1 MAEILRQ
8 IVEAKKI
15 EVERLKIDV
24 PVADLEQLIKN
35 NESPLNFA
43 GNLWGD
49 VLRVIAEVKRASPA
63 KGVLR
68 ADLDPVDLTNT
79 YIDNGAAAISV
90 LTNTDHFK
98 GSIKDLQIVQ
108 EIAYAKSVPVLRK
121 EFIFDPY
128 QVYESRAY
136 KADAILLIVSMLPHD
151 LFKDL
156 LILSQELWMQ
166 CLVEV
171 HNESEL
177 TMALEL
183 DSEIIGINNRDLK
196 TFKTDVS
203 VTERLAP
210 MIPKGKIIV
219 SESGVSNSETI
230 NRVRAAGANA
240 VLVGEALV
248 TSKNPGVTL
257 RELL

>member
-15 EVERLKIDV
+15 EVEHLKLNV
-24 PVADLEQLIKN
+24 PVDKLEQLIKDN
-35 NESPLNFA
+35 DSPLNFA

-49 VLRVIAEVKRASPA
+49 TLRVIAEVKRASPA
-63 KGVLR
+63 KGMLSSS
-68 ADLDPVDLTNT
+68 LNPVDLANT
-79 YIDNGAAAISV
+79 YIENGAAAISV

-98 GSIKDLQIVQ
+98 GSIRDLQVVQ
-108 EIAYAKSVPVLRK
+108 EIAYPKSVPVLRK

-136 KADAILLIVSMLPHD
+136 KADAILLIVSMLPRN

-177 TMALEL
+177 ALALEL

-230 NRVRAAGANA
+230 NRVRSAGANA
-240 VLVGEALV
+240 VLVGEALI
-248 TSKNPGVTL
+248 TSKNPGMKL
-257 RELL
+257 RELS

>member
-15 EVERLKIDV
+15 EVERLKVNV
-24 PVADLEQLIKN
+24 PVHKLEQLIKSN
-35 NESPLNFA
+35 DSPLNFA

-49 VLRVIAEVKRASPA
+49 TLRVIAEVKRASPA
-63 KGVLR
+63 KGMLSSILNP
-68 ADLDPVDLTNT
+68 AELANT
-79 YIDNGAAAISV
+79 YIENGAAAISV
-90 LTNTDHFK
+90 LTNTAHFK
-98 GSIKDLQIVQ
+98 GSIRDLQVVQ
-108 EIAYAKSVPVLRK
+108 EIAYPKSVPVLRK

-136 KADAILLIVSMLPHD
+136 RADAILLIVSMLPHD

-156 LILSQELWMQ
+156 MILSQELWMQ

-177 TMALEL
+177 DLALEL

-219 SESGVSNSETI
+219 SESGVSNPETI
-230 NRVRAAGANA
+230 HRVRSAGANA

-248 TSKNPGVTL
+248 TSKNPGMKL
-257 RELL
+257 RELS